1 MGSNDAAASG
11 TGASSTTRPKV
22 SVVATIGDPDSAT
35 ASSRVFAAHPI
46 LRRSLDTLFTQ
57 GAPDYPV
64 LPVFQHTRTGGFVDG
79 ARNPL
84 LSFQRGGDAR
94 MLSNNLEPGPVVPE
108 VVVLPPKL
116 APDYSSFV
124 VRLSGDLEIALH
136 RSLESY
142 HDLSSSRTSPF
153 VHGFNGLPGLG
164 PWSIAGVLRV
174 TNNKDT
180 VLERIK
186 VTLDF
191 TANMACKHLV
201 KAELENFTDVS
212 TGLVTKRLQR
222 WRLFEVKPHEIQIER
237 LSATVEKG
245 PRESF
250 YASFRYQLTQVY
262 PPSVDLIALNLNES
276 ATNTYYKMMVTVIVP
291 KKGFFKESKVLSL
304 TKDIPVHLY
313 SKQQISEVL
322 QAATRR
328 VETLHARK
336 MEFPWKLSLVHSV
349 LAPSETTFLDITVG
363 ALPGTSAF
371 PEIAVVTVEIVEVIG
386 YLRGESKFDAS
397 KQVRTHATQKVCER
411 YKFAV
416 STSPASSAA
425 PASAPLLL
433 SWTRDDTPQLP
444 DTLASQSATLRF
456 FTPPLATTLR
466 DAVRASPAAK
476 QDPQYPA
483 SCMNPDGRWH
493 DAVIAH
499 DLRVVLHVLDEK
511 RRVVE
516 VESVVAVSVI
526 GVPREELVRLV
537 DAYPGLLD
545 DVPINDGDEEL
556 PTVF

>member
-11 TGASSTTRPKV
+11 TAASSTTRPKV

-84 LSFQRGGDAR
+84 LS
-94 MLSNNLEPGPVVPE
+94 NNLEPGPVVPE

-142 HDLSSSRTSPF
+142 HDLSPASTSPF

-164 PWSIAGVLRV
+164 PWSIAGVLRL

-237 LSATVEKG
+237 L
-245 PRESF
+245 
-250 YASFRYQLTQVY
+250 LTQVY

-313 SKQQISEVL
+313 SKQQIAEVL

-499 DLRVVLHVLDEK
+499 DLRVVLHVLNEK

-537 DAYPGLLD
+537 DAYPGLLE